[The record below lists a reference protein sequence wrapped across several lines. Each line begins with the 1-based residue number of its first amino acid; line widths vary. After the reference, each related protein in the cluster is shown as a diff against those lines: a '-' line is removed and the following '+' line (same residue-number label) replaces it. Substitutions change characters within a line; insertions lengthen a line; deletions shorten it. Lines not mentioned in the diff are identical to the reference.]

1 MILAAIIIIVVLSTI
16 IFEVCNMMSLIWFV
30 AEVILCTAIT
40 VLITIGIYSFIVEVI
55 L

>member
-1 MILAAIIIIVVLSTI
+1 MILAIIVILILATV
-16 IFEVCNMMSLIWFV
+16 IFEVCNMMSLIWFI

-40 VLITIGIYSFIVEVI
+40 VLVTIGIYLFIVEVI

>member
-1 MILAAIIIIVVLSTI
+1 MILAIIIILILATV

-30 AEVILCTAIT
+30 AEVILCTALT
-40 VLITIGIYSFIVEVI
+40 VLITICIYSFIIGVI

>member
-1 MILAAIIIIVVLSTI
+1 MILAIIVILILATV
-16 IFEVCNMMSLIWFV
+16 IFEVCNMMSLIWFI